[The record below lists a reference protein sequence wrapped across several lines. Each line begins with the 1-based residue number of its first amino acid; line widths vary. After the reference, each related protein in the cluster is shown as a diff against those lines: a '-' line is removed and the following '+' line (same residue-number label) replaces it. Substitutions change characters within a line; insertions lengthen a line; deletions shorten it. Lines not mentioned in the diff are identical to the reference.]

1 MEGPFGRLAVRWES
15 LEPIEGS
22 IPERGD
28 DSVVSGEALIPSD
41 DSFDGGGVRV
51 SCEGTTSGCLTPAGE
66 VTVLDRDDDDGF
78 DVFFNPKMLV
88 ALLAVLEG
96 DESLLL
102 VEEVILPLE
111 E

>member
-1 MEGPFGRLAVRWES
+1 LEGPFGRLAVRWES
-15 LEPIEGS
+15 LDPIEGS

-51 SCEGTTSGCLTPAGE
+51 SCEGTTSGCLPAGE
-66 VTVLDRDDDDGF
+66 VTVFDRDDDDGF

-88 ALLAVLEG
+88 VLLVVLEG
-96 DESLLL
+96 ESLLL
-102 VEEVILPLE
+102 VEEVILPFE